1 MTTSRMTKVL
11 IGLGAGLVL
20 FTVAALLGYRALTRT
35 IQGRLLATLGP
46 QAVVESVEVGFRDV
60 TVKNLRI
67 RGKSGP
73 DPLSVERIVVTPS
86 LRSLFT
92 GQIRLSEVELDRS
105 ATVVHLRPRGNVEL
119 PLPLPPPEQGTGGK
133 GQPPHVAISQV
144 RLTDGRI
151 DLIDHTVPG
160 PPVRL
165 RLEKVQATVGDL
177 AMPLAPGRSP
187 LEFEATI
194 RGKQGDGHVRLS
206 GWVEPLTQ
214 NASVKATL
222 RSIDMTLLSAYLLQ
236 IQEAKVERGRL
247 DMDLDFQVRKRRI
260 NAPGKASFVDLQLSS
275 KPGVLNSFMG
285 LPRQGV
291 VNLLKTKK
299 GKIEIA
305 FHVEGDLNDPRFTLQ
320 RSFVMAMTMGLAE
333 RLGVS
338 VKGVGSGVV
347 VLGKSGAERVGGAA
361 HQLGESLKRLFE
373 KGKER

>member
-1 MTTSRMTKVL
+1 MTTRRMTKVL
-11 IGLGAGLVL
+11 IVLGAGLVL

-60 TVKNLRI
+60 IVKNLRI

-105 ATVVHLRPRGNVEL
+105 VTVVHLRPRGHVEL
-119 PLPLPPPEQGTGGK
+119 PLPLPPPDQGAGGK
-133 GQPPHVAISQV
+133 GQPTHMAISQV
-144 RLTDGRI
+144 RLNDGRI

-165 RLEKVQATVGDL
+165 RLEKVQASVGEL
-177 AMPLAPGRSP
+177 AIPLAPGRSP

-194 RGKQGDGHVRLS
+194 RGKRAEGRVRLS
-206 GWVEPLTQ
+206 GWVEPLIQ
-214 NASVKATL
+214 DASVKATL
-222 RSIDMTLLSAYLLQ
+222 RSIDMTLLSPYLLQ
-236 IQEAKVERGRL
+236 VQEAKVERGQL
-247 DMDLDFQVRKRRI
+247 NMDLDFQVRKRKI
-260 NAPGKASFVDLQLSS
+260 NAPGTASFVDLQLGSA
-275 KPGVLNSFMG
+275 PGALNSFMG

-291 VNLLKTKK
+291 LNLLKTKE

-305 FHVEGDLNDPRFTLQ
+305 FRVEGDLNDPQFTLQ
-320 RSFVMAMTMGLAE
+320 RSFVTAMTMGLAE
-333 RLGVS
+333 QLGIS
-338 VKGVGSGVV
+338 IKGVGSGVV
-347 VLGKSGAERVGGAA
+347 VLGKRGAETVGGTAQ
-361 HQLGESLKRLFE
+361 QLGEGLKRLFE
-373 KGKER
+373 KGK

>member
-1 MTTSRMTKVL
+1 MTTRWMTKVL
-11 IGLGAGLVL
+11 IVLGAGLVL

-35 IQGRLLATLGP
+35 IQGRLVATLGP

-67 RGKSGP
+67 RSKGGP
-73 DPLSVERIVVTPS
+73 DPLSIERIVVTPS

-92 GQIRLSEVELDRS
+92 GQIRLSEVELDRP

-119 PLPLPPPEQGTGGK
+119 PLPLPPPDQGAGGK
-133 GQPPHVAISQV
+133 GQPAHVAISQV
-144 RLTDGRI
+144 RLNDGRI
-151 DLIDHTVPG
+151 ELIDHTVPG

-165 RLEKVQATVGDL
+165 RLDKVQASVGEL
-177 AMPLAPGRSP
+177 AVPLAPGRSP

-194 RGKQGDGHVRLS
+194 RGKQAEGRVRLS

-214 NASVKATL
+214 DASVKATL
-222 RSIDMTLLSAYLLQ
+222 RSIDMTLLSPYLLKVH
-236 IQEAKVERGRL
+236 EAKVERGQL
-247 DMDLDFQVRKRRI
+247 NMDLDFQVRRRRI
-260 NAPGKASFVDLQLSS
+260 NAPGTASFVDLQLSS
-275 KPGVLNSFMG
+275 TPGVLNSFMG

-291 VNLLKTKK
+291 LNLLKTKE

-305 FHVEGDLNDPRFTLQ
+305 FRVEGDLNDPKFTLQ

-333 RLGVS
+333 QLGVS
-338 VKGVGSGVV
+338 IKGVGSGVV
-347 VLGKSGAERVGGAA
+347 VLGKRGAETVGGAA

-373 KGKER
+373 QGR